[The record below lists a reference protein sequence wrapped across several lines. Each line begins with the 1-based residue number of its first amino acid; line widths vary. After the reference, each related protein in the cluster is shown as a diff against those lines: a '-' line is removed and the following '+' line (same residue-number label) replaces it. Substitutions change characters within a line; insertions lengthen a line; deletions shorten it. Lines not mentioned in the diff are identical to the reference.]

1 MYCTYAAPLRHQ
13 LRLHCYEKH
22 TKHPACLMEFINSQT
37 SILEER
43 VMFARD
49 MTEDKKTVD
58 KDIDDSK
65 VDTKS
70 CEQLKGEDNTEKVS
84 DVNLDKTS
92 TGQSEM
98 KLVAAEDA
106 NNQSNESS
114 RMEIDEG
121 DNTNIT
127 KLSNISEKDDQTNIE
142 LKKDSCESHNL
153 TEKTGAINECM
164 TSKNDEDQNKDVLS
178 CMENILSN
186 VIKTE
191 NGGDTNSPVLD
202 NNGAIESKTINYIL
216 PNKMN
221 GHKFSNPFSTL
232 IIQLNST
239 VIKVKDAFEGSLDD
253 VDIYLEKFGVRTLN
267 MDSLTPKQFGV
278 FMRKFGNKLQPLTL

>member
-1 MYCTYAAPLRHQ
+1 
-13 LRLHCYEKH
+13 
-22 TKHPACLMEFINSQT
+22 MEFINSQT

-43 VMFARD
+43 VIFARD
-49 MTEDKKTVD
+49 MTEDKKALD
-58 KDIDDSK
+58 EDIDAK

-70 CEQLKGEDNTEKVS
+70 CEQLKGEDNTELKSINQSEKVS
-84 DVNLDKTS
+84 DVHLDKKS

-114 RMEIDEG
+114 RMEIDET
-121 DNTNIT
+121 DNRNIMTST

-153 TEKTGAINECM
+153 TEKAGGINECM

-191 NGGDTNSPVLD
+191 SGGDTNSPVSD

-239 VIKVKDAFEGSLDD
+239 EIKVKDAFEGSLDD

>member
-142 LKKDSCESHNL
+142 LKKDSCESNL